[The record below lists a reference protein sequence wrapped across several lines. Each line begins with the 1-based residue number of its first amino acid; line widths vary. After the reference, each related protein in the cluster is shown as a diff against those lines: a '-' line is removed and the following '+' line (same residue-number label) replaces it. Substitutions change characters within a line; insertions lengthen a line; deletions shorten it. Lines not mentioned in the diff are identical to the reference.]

1 MSVNRLDQEELAFAL
16 AYLVGAL
23 PCRAKGVLV
32 LTVDGELV
40 GQYLARH
47 DSRQVDLLLDAARRL
62 TRNFADVMGNGD
74 FAYNLNVGAD
84 GATLTLLL
92 DARYVIAINVRAVCS
107 LDAFVGAVQE
117 GLPPLRDLLGVR
129 Q

>member
-1 MSVNRLDQEELAFAL
+1 FAL

-23 PCRAKGVLV
+23 PCRPKSVLL

-47 DSRQVDLLLDAARRL
+47 DSRQISLLQDAGRRL
-62 TRNFADVMGNGD
+62 TRHFTDAMGNGD

-84 GATLTLLL
+84 GAMLTLLL
-92 DARYVIAINVRAVCS
+92 DGRYVLAVNARNVHS
-107 LDAFVGAVQE
+107 LDAFVEAVQE
-117 GLPPLRDLLGVR
+117 GLPPLRHLLGAR
-129 Q
+129 R